1 MKEPASGFR
10 LQALGASRCH
20 AVVIALLGVVL
31 VPATLLAQAQMPDAA
46 QMSGVPLPAGDLP
59 AGTVSVRVI
68 RGDISNNIPDQ
79 AVELHGGPSV
89 LTARTDASGR
99 AQFTGLTPGTSVH
112 AVAAVDGQ
120 RLESQVFA
128 VPSQGGIKVM
138 LVAADAAMAARAA
151 ESAKLAASPP
161 QPGTVILSGQSQFVV
176 ELEDDELEV
185 FYLLQIA
192 NTVRTPVETEPLVFD
207 LPPGARGA
215 TVLEGSSPLA
225 RAEGTRVIVTGPFP
239 PGNTVVQMAYQMPYG
254 GDQVTIAQK
263 LPAMLESLSIAAQK
277 AGGMHLTSPQMANHG
292 EMPSDGRTYLVA
304 TGPAIRA
311 GDTLTFTITGLPHR
325 AAWPRI
331 TALAAAVLILLVGA
345 WASVSVG
352 GEASA
357 AAARRRKLQERR
369 NRLFADLLRIEQE
382 HRSGALEGQRYA
394 ARRRDLVA
402 QLERLYGELDEG
414 LAA

>member
-1 MKEPASGFR
+1 MKEP
-10 LQALGASRCH
+10 

-31 VPATLLAQAQMPDAA
+31 VPATLLTQAQMPSAA
-46 QMSGVPLPAGDLP
+46 QMSGVPLPASDLP
-59 AGTVSVRVI
+59 AGAITVRLV
-68 RGDISNNIPDQ
+68 RGDISNNIAGHP
-79 AVELHGGPSV
+79 VELHGGPSV
-89 LTARTDASGR
+89 LTVATDAGGR
-99 AQFTGLTPGTSVH
+99 VQFTGLTPGTSVH
-112 AVAAVDGQ
+112 AVTVVGAQ
-120 RLESQVFA
+120 RLESQVFP
-128 VPSQGGIKVM
+128 VPSQGGIKIM
-138 LVAADAAMAARAA
+138 LVAADAAADAATAARAA

-161 QPGTVILSGQSQFVV
+161 RPGTVILSGQSQFVV
-176 ELEDDELEV
+176 EVEDDELEV
-185 FYLLQIA
+185 FYLLQITNA
-192 NTVRTPVETEPLVFD
+192 VRTPVDTEPLVFD

-225 RAEGTRVIVTGPFP
+225 RAQGPRVIVTGPFP
-239 PGNTVVQMAYQMPYG
+239 PGSTVVQMAYQMPYS
-254 GDQVTIAQK
+254 GDRVTIAQNM
-263 LPAMLESLSIAAQK
+263 PATLESLSIAAQK
-277 AGGMHLTSPQMANHG
+277 VGGMHLASPQMANHG

-331 TALAAAVLILLVGA
+331 TAVAAALLILLVGA
-345 WASVSVG
+345 WTSVSIG

-369 NRLFADLLRIEQE
+369 DRLFADLLRIERE
-382 HRSGALEGQRYA
+382 HRSGALDDPRYA

-402 QLERLYGELDEG
+402 ELERLYGALDEG

>member
-1 MKEPASGFR
+1 MVVCAIAAPAAG
-10 LQALGASRCH
+10 Q
-20 AVVIALLGVVL
+20 
-31 VPATLLAQAQMPDAA
+31 QMPDAA

-59 AGTVSVRVI
+59 AGAVSVRLV
-68 RGDISNNIPDQ
+68 RGDVSNNIAGHPI
-79 AVELHGGPSV
+79 ELHGGPSV
-89 LTARTDASGR
+89 LTVTTDTSGR

-151 ESAKLAASPP
+151 ESAKLATSAP
-161 QPGTVILSGQSQFVV
+161 QPGAVTLSGQSQFVV
-176 ELEDDELEV
+176 ELADDELEV

-192 NTVRTPVETEPLVFD
+192 NTLRTPVEAAPLVFD

-215 TVLEGSSPLA
+215 TVLEGSSSLA
-225 RAEGTRVIVTGPFP
+225 RAEGPRVVVSGPFP
-239 PGNTVVQMAYQMPYG
+239 PGMTVVQMAYQMPYS
-254 GDQVTIAQK
+254 GDRVTIAQK
-263 LPAMLESLSIAAQK
+263 MPATLESLSIAAQK

-311 GDTLTFTITGLPHR
+311 GDSLTFTVTGLPHR

-331 TALAAAVLILLVGA
+331 TALVAAVVILLVGA

-352 GEASA
+352 GEARA

-369 NRLFADLLRIEQE
+369 DRLFADLMRIEQK
-382 HRSGALEGQRYA
+382 HRTSVLDDPRDA

-402 QLERLYGELDEG
+402 ELERLYGELDEG